1 MKPKVTRGSGARGLA
16 DYLLDL
22 LKHACIVAGN
32 MDGRTARELAH
43 EFGRARKRRPDIQRP
58 VWHCS
63 LSLSAEEHRTDEE
76 WDKVVRAFLTKMGID
91 VDDHAY
97 IVVRHC
103 DTPYDHVHIELCRIG
118 WSGHVW
124 HGEWDVVRAIKA
136 AQELER
142 KPEYKL
148 RKTAGFSR
156 AERRRASTNELEMAD
171 RITSKRRE
179 TDERAPAYL
188 PVRYRLQALIDSVL
202 ADGTSMTAVEFADAL
217 TILGVSVRAN
227 VASTG
232 TMHGF
237 SFAMDG
243 IPFKGKVLGDNYRW
257 VGLQARGVSYV
268 KIRDH
273 RGLARSYARFPA
285 DVGGDAGVAGYD
297 HYDAAADERGHAD
310 LGQTPREPA
319 GFDDRSAERD
329 RRSSESLHGDAGPE
343 ADRSLAE
350 RPRGEPT
357 ATGSDRARVSN
368 SAGPPDVGHRVHL
381 GDDSDAGRR
390 GDTAEAGQRRPGCSD
405 PATPSYAW
413 PAHETAPHQL
423 VLPGD
428 GHAGGD
434 RHDDH
439 VSQIRFAAAGD
450 LSADDAGDRS
460 GAPESFDESPID
472 WTIDDSVDNMST
484 SPAPR
489 SDAGRA
495 LRGFLG
501 QFRSR
506 ASRDWE
512 RG

>member
-22 LKHACIVAGN
+22 LKHACIIAGN

-43 EFGRARKRRPDIQRP
+43 EFGRARKRRPDIERP

-63 LSLSAEEHRTDEE
+63 LSLSAGEHLTDDE

-97 IVVRHC
+97 FVVRHS
-103 DTPYDHVHIELCRIG
+103 DTPYDHVHIEVCRIG

-124 HGEWDVVRAIKA
+124 HGEWDVVRAINA
-136 AQELER
+136 VHDLELE
-142 KPEYKL
+142 PEFKL
-148 RKTAGFSR
+148 RETAGFSR

-188 PVRYRLQALIDSVL
+188 PVRYRLQALIDSL
-202 ADGTSMTAVEFADAL
+202 LTPGTSMTAIEFADAL
-217 TILGVSVRAN
+217 AVQGVSVRAN

-237 SFAMDG
+237 SFALDG
-243 IPFKGKVLGDNYRW
+243 IPFKGSSLGKNYRW
-257 VGLQARGVSYV
+257 AGLQARGVTYV

-273 RGLARSYARFPA
+273 RGLARSYARSPA

-319 GFDDRSAERD
+319 GFDDRFAERD
-329 RRSSESLHGDAGPE
+329 SRSSESLHDAPGPQ

-357 ATGSDRARVSN
+357 ATGSDHSRVSN

-405 PATPSYAW
+405 PATTSYAW

-450 LSADDAGDRS
+450 LSADDTDDES
-460 GAPESFDESPID
+460 DAPELADEPAVGR
-472 WTIDDSVDNMST
+472 TIDDALDSVAT
-484 SPAPR
+484 PPPPR
-489 SDAGRA
+489 PDAGSA

-506 ASRDWE
+506 AGRDWE